1 VGCGASLRVS
11 SVHER
16 GCDNWL
22 AGSGGGD
29 GAVRSREMLAS
40 AAVLEIDPTQVWVVD
55 HPELQ
60 VRLQRSAGRMDTKCA
75 GTSVGW
81 ATTRAAHVHSIV
93 QDGMRA
99 VWPAEVVRRLVTEKV
114 TSTDARMVRVSSPAN
129 LREGTG
135 RASRDGD
142 MHSA

>member
-16 GCDNWL
+16 GCGNWL

-40 AAVLEIDPTQVWVVD
+40 ATVLEIDPTQVWVVD

-60 VRLQRSAGRMDTKCA
+60 VRLQRSAGRMMDTKCA

-81 ATTRAAHVHSIV
+81 RTTRAAHVHSIV

-99 VWPAEVVRRLVTEKV
+99 VWPAEVVRRLVAEKV
-114 TSTDARMVRVSSPAN
+114 TSTDAQMVRVSAAN

-135 RASRDGD
+135 RACRDGD
-142 MHSA
+142 MHLA